1 MRQNNGKIYILYY
14 IRLFCRIRMEEGMNA
29 LINALGLTFS
39 QQGLKYAVAGDNQ
52 EAIVIMQKMKEAP
65 VTLKILF
72 VVAEDNKSMSIKFYN
87 LYHVERVTEKL
98 ILKVNELNKIYRWVK
113 LTIEDTDVVM
123 SMDHMVNETNIGRLA
138 IELALIG
145 VQMGDLMYKEID
157 AMYEKK

>member
-1 MRQNNGKIYILYY
+1 MRQNNGKMYILYY
-14 IRLFCRIRMEEGMNA
+14 IRLFCRIGMEEEMNA

-157 AMYEKK
+157 AMYERK

>member
-14 IRLFCRIRMEEGMNA
+14 IRLFCRIGMEEEMNA

>member
-14 IRLFCRIRMEEGMNA
+14 IRLFCRIRMEEEMNA

>member
-1 MRQNNGKIYILYY
+1 
-14 IRLFCRIRMEEGMNA
+14 MNA

-157 AMYEKK
+157 AMYEKR

>member
-1 MRQNNGKIYILYY
+1 MRQNNGKMYILYY
-14 IRLFCRIRMEEGMNA
+14 IRLFCRIGMEEEMNA

>member
-1 MRQNNGKIYILYY
+1 
-14 IRLFCRIRMEEGMNA
+14 MNA

-157 AMYEKK
+157 AMYERK

>member
-1 MRQNNGKIYILYY
+1 MRQNNGKIYILHY
-14 IRLFCRIRMEEGMNA
+14 IRLFCRIGMEEEMNA

-87 LYHVERVTEKL
+87 LYRVERVTEKL

>member
-1 MRQNNGKIYILYY
+1 
-14 IRLFCRIRMEEGMNA
+14 MNA

-145 VQMGDLMYKEID
+145 VQMGDFMYKEID

>member
-14 IRLFCRIRMEEGMNA
+14 IRLFCRIGMEEEMNA

-113 LTIEDTDVVM
+113 LTIEDKDVVM

>member
-1 MRQNNGKIYILYY
+1 MVKSIYYIILYY
-14 IRLFCRIRMEEGMNA
+14 IRLFCRIGMEEEMNA

>member
-1 MRQNNGKIYILYY
+1 
-14 IRLFCRIRMEEGMNA
+14 MEDKMNA

-157 AMYEKK
+157 AMYEDK

>member
-1 MRQNNGKIYILYY
+1 
-14 IRLFCRIRMEEGMNA
+14 MNA
-29 LINALGLTFS
+29 LINALGLKFS

-113 LTIEDTDVVM
+113 LTIEDKDVVM

>member
-1 MRQNNGKIYILYY
+1 
-14 IRLFCRIRMEEGMNA
+14 MNA

>member
-1 MRQNNGKIYILYY
+1 
-14 IRLFCRIRMEEGMNA
+14 MNA

-123 SMDHMVNETNIGRLA
+123 SMDHMVNETDIGRLA

>member
-14 IRLFCRIRMEEGMNA
+14 IRLFCRIGMEEEMNA

-157 AMYEKK
+157 AMYERK

>member
-1 MRQNNGKIYILYY
+1 
-14 IRLFCRIRMEEGMNA
+14 MNA

-113 LTIEDTDVVM
+113 LTIEDKDVVM

>member
-1 MRQNNGKIYILYY
+1 
-14 IRLFCRIRMEEGMNA
+14 MNA

-157 AMYEKK
+157 AMYEDK

>member
-1 MRQNNGKIYILYY
+1 
-14 IRLFCRIRMEEGMNA
+14 MNA

-157 AMYEKK
+157 AMYDKK

>member
-14 IRLFCRIRMEEGMNA
+14 IRLFCRIGMEEEMNA

-157 AMYEKK
+157 AMYEKR

>member
-14 IRLFCRIRMEEGMNA
+14 IRLFCRIGMEEEMNA

-123 SMDHMVNETNIGRLA
+123 SMDHMVNETDIGRLA